1 VKALK
6 ELGGQVPWRKLQA
19 VMKKVNLRPAIG
31 WRLLIGH
38 RWIRHLC
45 GRTDCRIHLH
55 SELALGL
62 LVYIVVAFSSVLLS
76 LLELKRWREYL
87 DDPIGQRVV
96 LYRYGTYM
104 LPHYTATPS
113 SIAFTATWACSV
125 FAIGTIAGAIPGV
138 LHLDVFG
145 TLVNF
150 ANLQHVTL
158 DSGTGILF
166 IVYRV
171 NGKHLQAQPIQ
182 DLGPQAPRR

>member
-31 WRLLIGH
+31 WRLLIGLIAGLDIYAVVLIAEFTST
-38 RWIRHLC
+38 RNW
-45 GRTDCRIHLH
+45 
-55 SELALGL
+55 ALGL

-166 IVYRV
+166 IV
-171 NGKHLQAQPIQ
+171 ISS
-182 DLGPQAPRR
+182 